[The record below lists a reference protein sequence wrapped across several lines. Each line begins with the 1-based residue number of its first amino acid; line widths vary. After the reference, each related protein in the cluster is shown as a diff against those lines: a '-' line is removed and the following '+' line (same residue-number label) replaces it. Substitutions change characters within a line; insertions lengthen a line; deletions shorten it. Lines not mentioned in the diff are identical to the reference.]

1 MIPKIYISDWK
12 LKGNGFQY
20 ICILM
25 KAIKMNFNSI
35 YITVFKRTF
44 DNNHLESF
52 FFIKYRENDHF
63 IKLRLLSKSNDSIH
77 LYHEMMQL
85 KQKWLKE
92 SELSTYAIVDYQPEI
107 NRYGGIETIEIIE
120 DYFMYDSWLA
130 IYIIDQTFN
139 YPKEFIVAITIIFN
153 K

>member
-1 MIPKIYISDWK
+1 
-12 LKGNGFQY
+12 
-20 ICILM
+20 M

-52 FFIKYRENDHF
+52 FSLNIENDHF

>member
-1 MIPKIYISDWK
+1 M
-12 LKGNGFQY
+12 
-20 ICILM
+20 
-25 KAIKMNFNSI
+25 
-35 YITVFKRTF
+35 FKRTF

>member
-52 FFIKYRENDHF
+52 FSLNIEKM
-63 IKLRLLSKSNDSIH
+63 IISLSFV
-77 LYHEMMQL
+77 Y
-85 KQKWLKE
+85 
-92 SELSTYAIVDYQPEI
+92 
-107 NRYGGIETIEIIE
+107 
-120 DYFMYDSWLA
+120 
-130 IYIIDQTFN
+130 
-139 YPKEFIVAITIIFN
+139 
-153 K
+153 

>member
-1 MIPKIYISDWK
+1 MFSSSEKENWIEQFHKIQQFYNIPNDVNMAFGDNRLTINLSNDAHISILKIEKQGRVCLLEDFISKSNNDRVIEIVTPIYRKAKSNEKSLMIPKIYISDWK

-52 FFIKYRENDHF
+52 FFIKYR
-63 IKLRLLSKSNDSIH
+63 K
-77 LYHEMMQL
+77 
-85 KQKWLKE
+85 
-92 SELSTYAIVDYQPEI
+92 
-107 NRYGGIETIEIIE
+107 
-120 DYFMYDSWLA
+120 
-130 IYIIDQTFN
+130 
-139 YPKEFIVAITIIFN
+139 
-153 K
+153 

>member
-1 MIPKIYISDWK
+1 
-12 LKGNGFQY
+12 
-20 ICILM
+20 
-25 KAIKMNFNSI
+25 
-35 YITVFKRTF
+35 
-44 DNNHLESF
+44 
-52 FFIKYRENDHF
+52 
-63 IKLRLLSKSNDSIH
+63 
-77 LYHEMMQL
+77 MMQL

-120 DYFMYDSWLA
+120 DYYDSWLA

>member
-1 MIPKIYISDWK
+1 
-12 LKGNGFQY
+12 
-20 ICILM
+20 M

-77 LYHEMMQL
+77 LYHEMMQ
-85 KQKWLKE
+85 
-92 SELSTYAIVDYQPEI
+92 
-107 NRYGGIETIEIIE
+107 
-120 DYFMYDSWLA
+120 
-130 IYIIDQTFN
+130 QT
-139 YPKEFIVAITIIFN
+139 KVA
-153 K
+153 